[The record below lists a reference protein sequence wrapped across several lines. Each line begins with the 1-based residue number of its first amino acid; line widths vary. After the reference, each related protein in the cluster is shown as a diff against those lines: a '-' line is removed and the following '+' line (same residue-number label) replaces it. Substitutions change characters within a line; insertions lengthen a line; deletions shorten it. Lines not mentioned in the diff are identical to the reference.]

1 MNKGFLKIALL
12 SAMCAS
18 MPFSFYSCKD
28 YDDDIDGIHQTDAG
42 LQKQLNDLDALLK
55 SYQQAASDAAA
66 QAAQAAAAAQATGDA
81 AAKAAAEAKQEA
93 ALAQQAAAE
102 AQAEAIKQAKA
113 NMEAALKGYATS
125 DQLND
130 LVNQLAALG
139 KKVDDIKIPGAP
151 DLSKYDTAIKSLQT
165 QVQALENYKA
175 LLENLKG
182 KEELINKL
190 EQTISG
196 IQSSITTLTN
206 KDSEIDAA
214 LGTIRGQIAAI
225 NGNLV
230 TLLGKA
236 LTSLVFNPE
245 LYYQGIE
252 AIAANTFQY
261 YPLTFKE
268 GQLNVNANDDF
279 SQNAPAKGTSLV
291 SMTPAL
297 TAEYFINPSNANMPE
312 DIKAYSFGTIKDVAY
327 SRASDVPVPTI
338 YKKEVKDGKVVV
350 YANLKDGQIKNI
362 NSDNKVTV
370 LALQVNI
377 KSDKAENPKDT
388 VVTSDFAALRAVNTT
403 GIVLANAK
411 KNNPVEYLPTTMA
424 AAIAG
429 DPMITVAWDNQGFN
443 ISEYIQARY
452 NVNGAGET
460 AWDKNAADGVV
471 GKSSFKY
478 SYDLIGY
485 FAGNNNTRPSA
496 HAALQMSEEN
506 PLACLLR
513 PQMTKDGIQQAWGYD
528 QSKAEIGREP
538 IVRVLLTDEISGKI
552 AAVGYVKVVITETPI
567 EGSAISAPFS
577 FTEGYTASCA
587 TADIV
592 KSISWSQ
599 VEEQII
605 AKLGISKQQFEAA
618 YVPDGVAT
626 DFNQF
631 NNTETTATQV
641 AADKKV
647 GVVSFTQ
654 TDEEATET
662 NVLKWTISA
671 ADAFKAF
678 VDGNATSLKAIVR
691 FVCKGNAVQG
701 DSYAYVVFTWTPS
714 PLNVKPE
721 GTIDNKSKIAEYW
734 YEAWSNN
741 HGGYA
746 EVHLNV
752 AVPAEGATSSTACT
766 FVNDLLNPFVGHK
779 LTVSGINSVYA
790 DYQNPTTAQS
800 FVAPA
805 QTTATG
811 VSGVN
816 YNLSVSADGKS
827 FRAAP
832 VGTTNYTVIAK
843 LGTDAEGN
851 PTVEYQNVP
860 VAKDILSAYG
870 HTELAKGE
878 TLAATIG
885 IKAENKCQK
894 VLPLTNN
901 SYNVR
906 FLRPVNFT
914 ADGAGSVK
922 DAQNSGSSV
931 ALKDHLTFTD
941 WRSNDPISMFSTHN
955 NYFQYYGVAKIEVGD
970 INKADLTVNTIP
982 ANGQGNIT
990 EFVTT
995 NLNGGNLG
1003 TTKLSSIAP
1012 KMILIYEPA
1021 TTIDKDSMGTITYF
1035 NNGDVVNKAFQVRV
1049 PLVVTYKWG
1058 FLVGHI
1064 DITVEPTIG
1073 NN

>member
-125 DQLND
+125 DQLKD

-151 DLSKYDTAIKSLQT
+151 DLSKYDTAIKALQT

-261 YPLTFKE
+261 YPLTFE
-268 GQLNVNANDDF
+268 ERQLNVNANDDF

-811 VSGVN
+811 VSGVKYTLN
-816 YNLSVSADGKS
+816 VSTDGKE

-832 VGTTNYTVIAK
+832 VGTTNYTTIAV
-843 LGTDAEGN
+843 LADDA
-851 PTVEYQNVP
+851 TVTYQENA

-870 HTELAKGE
+870 HTELAKDQ

-941 WRSNDPISMFSTHN
+941 WRSNDPISEFKKHT
-955 NYFQYYGVAKIEVGD
+955 NYFKYYDVASIEVGN
-970 INKADLTVNTIP
+970 IKSDLTVNTIT
-982 ANGQGNIT
+982 AADNGNIT
-990 EFVTT
+990 KFVTT
-995 NLNGGNLG
+995 NLNGGNLAS
-1003 TTKLSSIAP
+1003 TKLSDIAP
-1012 KMILIYEPA
+1012 KMQIIYTPSSS
-1021 TTIDKDSMGTITYF
+1021 IDLNNMGVITYY